1 MPDFNKLLG
10 ELDLPDAGG
19 GHSISGD
26 SPSYADSSSP
36 VGMVDVVDVGGGG
49 GSMAEL
55 NLDDILNSA
64 AGDSL
69 KLLDFPMVDE
79 DEVTAEEA
87 RRLERELSQGRSL
100 TVRKRLHVD
109 IPTFFLTLIADAY

>member
-1 MPDFNKLLG
+1 MGEDGYLPEKGLIPLSEE
-10 ELDLPDAGG
+10 ELDQ
-19 GHSISGD
+19 
-26 SPSYADSSSP
+26 
-36 VGMVDVVDVGGGG
+36 VQKDV
-49 GSMAEL
+49 
-55 NLDDILNSA
+55 
-64 AGDSL
+64 DSL